1 MKRSLRTAT
10 LRSLPA
16 VAVAL
21 GAALAFADE
30 DLDSTQAADQGK
42 PGVVAQNQ
50 PVIAVPAMPKIPT
63 ITPPLKKR
71 SSVLTLT
78 GRGSSPVIVKD
89 ANGNVVEIIDQR
101 TLRPLNR
108 LNPGIMEREVDRR
121 KSVLEAYAETQ
132 ELKMKTLAEAQET
145 MKSKAA
151 ELERARTQ
159 ALRERE
165 LQTQTHKA
173 IFDALTPGLSPAARA
188 RMERGTKYRVDRN
201 VKQRDSIRRQRSVG
215 QRRLRYQ

>member
-1 MKRSLRTAT
+1 MKQSLRTAT

-16 VAVAL
+16 AAVAL
-21 GAALAFADE
+21 SATLAFAGE
-30 DLDSTQAADQGK
+30 DLDSTQAADKSK
-42 PGVVAQNQ
+42 PGVAAQNQ

-121 KSVLEAYAETQ
+121 KTVLEEYAETQ
-132 ELKMKTLAEAQET
+132 ELKMKTLAEAQEA
-145 MKSKAA
+145 MKSKA
-151 ELERARTQ
+151 LEMEKARTQ
-159 ALRERE
+159 GLRERE

-188 RMERGTKYRVDRN
+188 RMERGTKYRVERKVN
-201 VKQRDSIRRQRSVG
+201 RTNSIRRQRSVG
-215 QRRLRYQ
+215 QRRLRYR

>member
-1 MKRSLRTAT
+1 MKYSLRTAT

-16 VAVAL
+16 AAVAL
-21 GAALAFADE
+21 SATLAFAGE
-30 DLDSTQAADQGK
+30 DLDSTQAADKSK
-42 PGVVAQNQ
+42 PGVAAQNQ

-121 KSVLEAYAETQ
+121 KAVLEEYATTQ
-132 ELKMKTLAEAQET
+132 GLKMKTLAEAQEA
-145 MKSKAA
+145 MKSKA
-151 ELERARTQ
+151 LEMEKARTQ
-159 ALRERE
+159 GLRERE

-215 QRRLRYQ
+215 QRRLRYR